1 MRSVFLV
8 LTIFTVILS
17 CKKDSSEN
25 YSFGQC
31 PNAQYLDSA
40 STSTKLVGSWVWK
53 KQACFTSKAA
63 NADKNVIITFNA
75 NGTFTVSENGS
86 IITAGSWKLEITDI
100 SSWGLNLTSPSNY
113 LYGRIYFC
121 EKQLLF
127 NDSYRDGCDNLFVK
141 Q

>member
-8 LTIFTVILS
+8 LTICTVILS

-40 STSTKLVGSWVWK
+40 SISNKLVGSWVWK
-53 KQACFTSKAA
+53 KQACFPNKAA
-63 NADKNVIITFNA
+63 NADKNVIIAFNA
-75 NGTFTVSENGS
+75 NSTFTVTENS
-86 IITAGSWKLEITDI
+86 VITTAGSWKLEINDI
-100 SSWGLNLTSPSNY
+100 NYWALDLTSSSIY
-113 LYGRIYFC
+113 LYGAISFC
-121 EKQLLF
+121 KNQVIF

>member
-8 LTIFTVILS
+8 LTICTVILS

-25 YSFGQC
+25 NSFGQC
-31 PNAQYLDSA
+31 SNAQYLDSA
-40 STSTKLVGSWVWK
+40 STSTKLLGSWVWK
-53 KQACFTSKAA
+53 KQACFSNKAA
-63 NADKNVIITFNA
+63 NADKNVIINFNA
-75 NGTFTVSENGS
+75 NGTFTVNENS
-86 IITAGSWKLEITDI
+86 IIVTTGSWKLEINDI
-100 SSWGLNLTSPSNY
+100 NYWGLDLTSPSNY

-121 EKQLLF
+121 EKQVIF